1 MLRIKQTESDIHSL
15 QQLEELS
22 VMKIAR
28 SNELVADLKKEIQK
42 YQKLLELAENDRIDV
57 IKNEVSY
64 YDIDHCFEKARNYF
78 EAKKENKLKEKELTK
93 NKGEF
98 DYLVHR
104 IEKILDIEGIKIEQF
119 SQMGF
124 TAYSYIIYFSYKG
137 IVFEF
142 EVPNM
147 KLFNKKNF
155 EYVHAG
161 KMSLSYEKTEHS
173 QYQIAASYDEDEIKD
188 SFQKFI
194 AERDNFN
201 SLM

>member
-1 MLRIKQTESDIHSL
+1 MLRIKKLDANSYTL

-22 VMKIAR
+22 MLKIAR
-28 SNELVADLKKEIQK
+28 SNELVIDLKKEVQK

-64 YDIDHCFEKARNYF
+64 YDFDYCINEANEYF
-78 EAKKENKLKEKELTK
+78 EAKKQGKLKEKGLTK

-104 IEKILDIEGIKIEQF
+104 IEEILGVEGIKIERF
-119 SQMGF
+119 SQMGYDG
-124 TAYSYIIYFSYKG
+124 YSHLIYFFYQG

-147 KLFNKKNF
+147 KLFNKKYF
-155 EYVHAG
+155 DYVHEG
-161 KMSLSYEKTEHS
+161 KMNLSYEKTGHS
-173 QYQIAASYDEDEIKD
+173 LYQIVASYDEDEIRD
-188 SFQKFI
+188 SFKKFME
-194 AERDNFN
+194 AK
-201 SLM
+201 SA